1 MCGDYL
7 PSSCCRP
14 DCSWRRAC
22 LDSGRAGLSGSG
34 TAVGS
39 GSSTW
44 PPHQPAT
51 REELLDVPG
60 IGEKKADA
68 YGAAFLTAI
77 ADYEASVR

>member
-1 MCGDYL
+1 MRGL
-7 PSSCCRP
+7 P
-14 DCSWRRAC
+14 AVV
-22 LDSGRAGLSGSG
+22 LLQAGLLLAAGLLGQRAGLSGSG

-51 REELLDVPG
+51 REELFDVPG

-68 YGAAFLTAI
+68 YGAAFLAAI